1 MARRYAYVE
10 EENHAR
16 WLVSY
21 ADFITLLFALFVV
34 MYAISSV
41 NEGKHR
47 VLSDTLMAAFENPQL
62 SLDSIQSDDDVRSL
76 ASNEDS
82 HAAAEG
88 AEVVH
93 EPEGLA
99 PVADA
104 VDELTVP
111 GGDAQDEMPLLD
123 MKTVTDQLQETMAPL
138 IDDDLVRVGQEQGWV
153 EVEINSSALFASGSA
168 RIAPAAIDVL
178 AEVAD
183 ILRGVPNPIRVEGF
197 TDNVPINTVNFPSN
211 WELSAA
217 RAASVVHLFM
227 KYGVPPERMVAL
239 GYGEYRPIAKNDTEQ
254 GRNKNRRVVIVIATG
269 EQAKRDIALQQMSDL
284 VRGVDPTMGENIDR
298 RDWGLTPLDQMS
310 PGEPDEQDINRAR
323 RNEPAGSR
331 CSGG

>member
-1 MARRYAYVE
+1 MARRSIHVE
-10 EENHAR
+10 EENHQR

-47 VLSDTLMAAFENPQL
+47 VLSDTLAAAFENPQL
-62 SLDSIQSDDDVRSL
+62 TLRAIQSDESA
-76 ASNEDS
+76 ASEAS
-82 HAAAEG
+82 GEGVSELG
-88 AEVVH
+88 AEVVYGSDSLGPADTPL
-93 EPEGLA
+93 EPET
-99 PVADA
+99 ADA
-104 VDELTVP
+104 SEPQVVPEGDSVDEP
-111 GGDAQDEMPLLD
+111 PLLD
-123 MKTVTDQLQETMAPL
+123 MKTVTDQLEETMAPL
-138 IDDDLVRVGQEQGWV
+138 IDDDLVRVGQEEGWV
-153 EVEINSSALFASGSA
+153 EVEINSNVLFTSGSA
-168 RIAPAAIDVL
+168 RIAPGAVDVL

-197 TDNVPINTVNFPSN
+197 TDNVPIETVNFPSN

-227 KYGVPPERMVAL
+227 KYGVPPEQMVAL
-239 GYGEYRPIAKNDTEQ
+239 GYGEYRPIAKNDTKQ

-284 VRGVDPTMGENIDR
+284 VRGVDPTIGENIDKR
-298 RDWGLTPLDQMS
+298 NWGLKPLDEMS
-310 PGEPDEQDINRAR
+310 PAESDE
-323 RNEPAGSR
+323 
-331 CSGG
+331 